1 MSDNTTQ
8 TLRSGELWPELQNNI
23 LNTQYCRYDE
33 IQNLVKN
40 VQSKQT
46 SEV

>member
-23 LNTQYCRYDE
+23 LNIAGMTKYR
-33 IQNLVKN
+33 I
-40 VQSKQT
+40 
-46 SEV
+46 